1 MWIPIQLNEN
11 SAEPL
16 YHQIEVQLR
25 AIIVSGQMPE
35 GTLLPSIREL
45 AQLTKCSV
53 ITVRRVYQDL
63 ENEGLLRTRQGT
75 GTFVAKVDDELLNSQ
90 RRSAVVEA
98 VEAAAEAGIRV
109 HYDDEELV
117 AMLREAL
124 LRKRAAAAASMAVPL
139 SKTASATANSAPAP
153 EQHRQTRQPIEGGE
167 AT

>member
-1 MWIPIQLNEN
+1 MWIPIQTNEL

-25 AIIVSGQMPE
+25 AFIVSGQLPE

-45 AQLTKCSV
+45 AQQTKCSV

-75 GTFVAKVDDELLNSQ
+75 GTFVAKVDVLERDNQ

-98 VEAAAEAGIRV
+98 IDAAVDAGIRV
-109 HYDDEELV
+109 HFTDEEMI
-117 AMLREAL
+117 AMLQEAL
-124 LRKRAAAAASMAVPL
+124 GRKRAAAGE
-139 SKTASATANSAPAP
+139 TT
-153 EQHRQTRQPIEGGE
+153 ERDGRYGEGGD